1 LPSHILGSLDELHRK
16 MSRVYDKHFRNND
29 ITEDLLSIYRAIV
42 VYGSWR
48 NPGASFDP
56 AISKGLARRA
66 IQVCLRRVTEGEVDP
81 SWRIVSI
88 AAPALETLAMEVAS
102 EQNKAGIQMWLAAW
116 VAIKAAIGEASGEHW
131 SYPSNAVWSA
141 NSPFHFAKIAGSADD
156 DLLLD
161 KLYKR
166 SLSQITSATYE
177 SLLSTLMDSLILPTG
192 SVGKVAVA
200 SLQACSLLLDLQIN
214 GEFSRTSHILAEI
227 LRVRVQ
233 APARSSNYT

>member
-1 LPSHILGSLDELHRK
+1 
-16 MSRVYDKHFRNND
+16 
-29 ITEDLLSIYRAIV
+29 
-42 VYGSWR
+42 
-48 NPGASFDP
+48 
-56 AISKGLARRA
+56 
-66 IQVCLRRVTEGEVDP
+66 
-81 SWRIVSI
+81 
-88 AAPALETLAMEVAS
+88 MEVAS
-102 EQNKAGIQMWLAAW
+102 EQNEAGIQMWLAAW
-116 VAIKAAIGEASGEHW
+116 VAIKAANGEASGEHW

-141 NSPFHFAKIAGSADD
+141 NSPFDFAKIAGSADD

-177 SLLSTLMDSLILPTG
+177 SLLSTLMDSLALPTG
-192 SVGKVAVA
+192 SAGKVAVA
-200 SLQACSLLLDLQIN
+200 SLQACSLLLELQIN

>member
-1 LPSHILGSLDELHRK
+1 MI
-16 MSRVYDKHFRNND
+16 RVHDKHFRNND
-29 ITEDLLSIYRAIV
+29 ITEDLLFIYRAVV
-42 VYGSWR
+42 VYSSWR
-48 NPGASFDP
+48 NSGASFGP

-66 IQVCLRRVTEGEVDP
+66 IQICLRRVTEGEVDA
-81 SWRIVSI
+81 SRRIVSI

-102 EQNKAGIQMWLAAW
+102 EQNEAGIQMWLAAW
-116 VAIKAAIGEASGEHW
+116 VAIKAANGEASGEHC
-131 SYPSNAVWSA
+131 SHPSNAVWSA
-141 NSPFHFAKIAGSADD
+141 DSPLPFAKIAGSADD
-156 DLLLD
+156 DLLD

-177 SLLSTLMDSLILPTG
+177 SLLSTLMDSLALPTG

-200 SLQACSLLLDLQIN
+200 SLQACSLLLELQIN
-214 GEFSRTSHILAEI
+214 GESSRISHILAEI